1 METREE
7 SSPHFADSVVDRAP
21 KGEKTSA
28 QVTSTKLKVKR
39 GKAAVRI
46 RCTTSKRC
54 TGKVSVKVKARGEAR
69 RAPSSSACS
78 RDGPGTS

>member
-28 QVTSTKLKVKR
+28 QVTVSEKGKR
-39 GKAAVRI
+39 GPRTTRAALPATR
-46 RCTTSKRC
+46 
-54 TGKVSVKVKARGEAR
+54 
-69 RAPSSSACS
+69 
-78 RDGPGTS
+78 